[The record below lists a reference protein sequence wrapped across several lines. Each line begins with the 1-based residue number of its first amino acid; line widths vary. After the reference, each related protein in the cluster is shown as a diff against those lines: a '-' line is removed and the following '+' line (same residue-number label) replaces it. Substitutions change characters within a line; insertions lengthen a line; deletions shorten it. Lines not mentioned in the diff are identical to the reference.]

1 MDAASFLEVLFGD
14 AVSPSSKLVI
24 WQETGKR
31 AYWFDSIP
39 AAVEF
44 VQKNHQKCNT
54 YFGVCL
60 HDEAKAKA
68 ESKAPPEFARG
79 SARSATVIG
88 GIWIDIDVKNDQH
101 AKGGLAL
108 ELNMVIDAVLNLP
121 IRPTCINTTGG
132 GIHAWY
138 AFKEPWVLESDEERA
153 RAQSLVEGFQRWTEK
168 VVGFTVDMTFDLARV
183 LRLPGTVNH
192 KYTPRVTVTSSMPFS
207 PAPRYNPSDFDDFAA
222 KPRSVAKIEAPH
234 PLVIDLDVKTPEKL
248 TVILAHDVE
257 FHGVWH
263 RSHPERKFKSD
274 SEYDMSLA
282 ARLVRYD
289 GWTDQEI
296 CDVIIA
302 HRRLHGGSV
311 DRKDFRQEKIAFTI
325 AKARRELEDKKR
337 AAENDQIAKDMRI
350 EQLDGILDQLESV
363 RAQVQE
369 APITQEVVLS
379 GGVVPAATIIPQQ
392 QPAQLEAQKLVA
404 SGFTLVNEG
413 LGIPREK
420 ALLRLVRYEG
430 DDGVYV
436 LHTMA
441 GQVKLGPIENLHFP
455 DKFAMRLADG
465 VQINMSP
472 VRSAEWRAPD
482 GLYQRLLRLVEKVD
496 IGFGGRIEM
505 SLGLLVRK
513 YTDQGILEDRDKG
526 LTQHRAF
533 LHEGEVWGSVEGIMQ
548 VQNSLP
554 TGFQVFRSGRELV
567 VALKRCDALH
577 HEFNFRNT
585 SKDGSTPSKV
595 DKRGKRSA
603 WRLTERG
610 RLIFDQDFDLLG
622 LDQKTDEVPF

>member
-1 MDAASFLEVLFGD
+1 MDASAFLELLFGD
-14 AVSPSSKLVI
+14 AVSAEHKIVI

-31 AYWFDSIP
+31 AHWFDSIT

-44 VQKNHQKCNT
+44 AHKNHHKSNT

-60 HDEAKAKA
+60 HDEAQAKS
-68 ESKAPPEFARG
+68 ESKAAPEFARG
-79 SARSATVIG
+79 SARSARVIG
-88 GIWIDIDVKNDQH
+88 GVWIDIDIKNDQH
-101 AKGGLAL
+101 AKGGLAA
-108 ELNMVIDAVLNLP
+108 ELNMVIDAMLNLP

-138 AFKEPWVLESDEERA
+138 AFKEPWLLETDEERA
-153 RAQSLVEGFQRWTEK
+153 KAQALVEGFQRWVQK

-183 LRLPGTVNH
+183 LRLPGNLNH
-192 KYTPRVTVTSSMPFS
+192 KYKPPVTVTCSMPLT
-207 PAPRYNPSDFDDFAA
+207 PAPRYNPSDFDDYAA
-222 KPRSVAKIEAPH
+222 KPRSIARIEAPH
-234 PLVIDLDVKTPEKL
+234 PLVIDLDVKPSDKL
-248 TVILAHDVE
+248 TVLLAHDIE
-257 FHGVWH
+257 FHGIWH
-263 RSHPERKFKSD
+263 RTGPKKFASD

-302 HRRLHGGSV
+302 HRRMHGDSV

-325 AKARRELEDKKR
+325 AKARRGLEDQRKQ
-337 AAENDQIAKDMRI
+337 AENDEVAKAMRI
-350 EQLDGILDQLESV
+350 EQLDQILEQLDVV

-369 APITQEVVLS
+369 QPITQELVVE
-379 GGVVPAATIIPQQ
+379 GGVVPAAPIVTQT
-392 QPAQLEAQKLVA
+392 QPAQLEVAQLVA

-420 ALLRLVRYEG
+420 ALMRIVRYEG
-430 DDGVYV
+430 DEGVFV

-441 GQVKLGPIENLHFP
+441 GQVKLGSIENLHYP

-465 VQINMSP
+465 LQINIQP
-472 VRSAEWRAPD
+472 IRSAEWRAPD
-482 GLYQRLLRLVEKVD
+482 GLYQRLLRLIEKVD

-505 SLGLLVRK
+505 SLSLLVRK
-513 YTDQGILEDRDKG
+513 YLDQGWDNERDKG
-526 LTQHRAF
+526 LSQHRPF
-533 LHEGEVWGSVEGIMQ
+533 LHDGEVWGSVEGIMST
-548 VQNSLP
+548 QNGLP
-554 TGFQVFRSGRELV
+554 AGFQVFKSGKELI

-577 HEFNFRNT
+577 HEFNFRQT
-585 SKDGSTPSKV
+585 GAGPGK

-603 WRLTERG
+603 WQLTKRG
-610 RLIFDQDFDLLG
+610 RFIFDPEVDLLG
-622 LDQKTDEVPF
+622 IEPDADGVPF

>member
-1 MDAASFLEVLFGD
+1 MSAASRPETKML
-14 AVSPSSKLVI
+14 ASRVSPAARLAGAISATAFQPRAVAEQLI
-24 WQETGKR
+24 ALQGEKR
-31 AYWFDSIP
+31 EVSEAFI
-39 AAVEF
+39 AADAF
-44 VQKNHQKCNT
+44 LGSAKP
-54 YFGVCL
+54 
-60 HDEAKAKA
+60 DEAKAKA

-101 AKGGLAL
+101 AKGGLAS

-153 RAQSLVEGFQRWTEK
+153 RSQSLVEGFQRWTEK

-207 PAPRYNPSDFDDFAA
+207 PAPRYNPSDFDDYAA

-325 AKARRELEDKKR
+325 AKARRELEEKKL

-420 ALLRLVRYEG
+420 ALLRLIRYEG

-465 VQINMSP
+465 VQITGAGEPTTLNSFFLQAVLAERSWDSSDYGGGSP
-472 VRSAEWRAPD
+472 
-482 GLYQRLLRLVEKVD
+482 
-496 IGFGGRIEM
+496 GGR
-505 SLGLLVRK
+505 
-513 YTDQGILEDRDKG
+513 
-526 LTQHRAF
+526 
-533 LHEGEVWGSVEGIMQ
+533 
-548 VQNSLP
+548 
-554 TGFQVFRSGRELV
+554 GRR
-567 VALKRCDALH
+567 RCCPAGYGHL
-577 HEFNFRNT
+577 RN
-585 SKDGSTPSKV
+585 
-595 DKRGKRSA
+595 R
-603 WRLTERG
+603 
-610 RLIFDQDFDLLG
+610 
-622 LDQKTDEVPF
+622 